1 MEFGLVCWAGCR
13 RRLWALAAP
22 MGSAKESERKQ
33 TNQTEWRSHLIYGF
47 VIEWEWMNKFNKSI
61 DVGRLGAQRA
71 GSGEKKTWNLFW
83 NENKLKCLNG
93 AGAEANNSINSQFL
107 QLLLHQSTNQL
118 KIDEVDW
125 MDCWR
130 NGIDEFVWWSR
141 VALSFNQLHYL
152 FHSHCT
158 NNLLIKKR

>member
-1 MEFGLVCWAGCR
+1 MNFDFIDWFSLLKGRLCRIHLMEFGLVCWAGCR

-71 GSGEKKTWNLFW
+71 GSGEKKTWNLLNGMKINW
-83 NENKLKCLNG
+83 NVWMEPGAQPNSSTTKQNKLNLICWLFCWFVNWWRSSWVS
-93 AGAEANNSINSQFL
+93 ASALRCS
-107 QLLLHQSTNQL
+107 L
-118 KIDEVDW
+118 K
-125 MDCWR
+125 
-130 NGIDEFVWWSR
+130 
-141 VALSFNQLHYL
+141 
-152 FHSHCT
+152 
-158 NNLLIKKR
+158 